1 MSVSLEILA
10 SRNELSRFEGF
21 LSIDGQEMYRIS
33 GYDQLEPF
41 LITLCTETDLW
52 MYLSSAGGLTAGR
65 FDSDH
70 AIFQYETEDRLHR
83 SHGISGPFTLM
94 RVVRRGKP
102 TRVWEPFSPIRFE
115 GLIDRNIYKTPLG
128 TRITLEEVNHEL
140 DLVFRYSW
148 STSTK
153 YGFVRSAT
161 LINSRN
167 TAVRVELLDGLLN
180 VLPAGVPM
188 QQQQGF
194 SCLVDAYKR
203 SEIDIDTGLAIYSLT
218 SLVTDRPDAA
228 ESLTANVIWTRGLD
242 APIILDGRAIEAFR
256 GRREFAGGS
265 PLIGRR
271 GAFLLRK
278 DLDILPRQRID
289 WTIVAD
295 ASRDHTAIAD
305 MRRLLREPA
314 REIHRVVADDIKQS
328 EAGLERIVGEVDGFQ
343 LTADRMPCVRH
354 STNALFNAMRG
365 GVPLKSGKFGR
376 ADFWRFVQ
384 ERNQLL
390 WQTYRHELDP
400 LPEDLTIASLLSA
413 IEATNVPDLLRLAY
427 EYLPLTFG
435 RRHGD
440 PSRPWNRFAI
450 RMHDDAGNAC
460 VSYEGNWRDI
470 FQNWEAL
477 GLAYPDLLESL
488 IAKFLNA
495 STVDGFNPYRIT
507 SSGIDW
513 EIPEPSNPWSHIGYW
528 GDHQIIYLLRLLE
541 WSVQFHPRRLEE
553 MVALPIFSYANV
565 PYRLD
570 SYRAMT
576 RNFRQT
582 IHFDSGEAAKIDARV
597 KLMGADGRLLL
608 DEKGNVYL
616 VTLLEKLIVPLL
628 SKMCSLVPG
637 GGIWLN
643 TQRPEWNDANNG
655 LAGAGVSVVT
665 LAHLRRYIVFLLDF
679 LRPARSQSVEFS
691 PEVITWIEQIFV
703 VLSSHA
709 ETLDKSTISPENR
722 RTLMNELGEA
732 FEDYRHSVYTRG
744 FSGKKPLSIDQVIEL
759 LDLSLRH
766 VEHSLAAN
774 WRSDGLV
781 HSYNILDLAGGDRLA
796 YVRRLDEMLEGQ
808 VAFLSSGM
816 LGADKALSLLSAMF
830 SSRLFREDQKSFM
843 LYPLRELPKFLDKN
857 VVPPDAIEES
867 PLLAAL
873 VKAGNRSIVTCD
885 SDGIY
890 RFNGSFRNRADVE
903 RALATLELDHR
914 WEHLVAGH
922 GAHVVKL
929 FNDLFGHDHF
939 NGRSERMYAYE
950 GIGCVYW
957 HMVSK
962 LLLAA
967 QECFWA
973 AVDSGAPAAK
983 IESLADSYYEI
994 RAGLGLSLKA
1004 SEYGA
1009 FPTDPYSH
1017 TPLERGAS
1025 QPGMTGRVKEEIL
1038 TRLGEWGLR
1047 IRDGKICFDPRLLR
1061 RGELLSEPAV
1071 FQYFALDG
1079 SRQSIE
1085 LAAGMAAFTFAQVP
1099 VVYSLGSSNE
1109 ARISITSSN
1118 GVLRSSEGNCLSGE
1132 ESSRVFSRRGGV
1144 SRIQF
1149 EFPSRMLRGS

>member
-10 SRNELSRFEGF
+10 SRNQLSRFEGF
-21 LSIDGQEMYRIS
+21 LTIDGREMYRIP

-52 MYLSSAGGLTAGR
+52 MYISSTGGLTAGR

-102 TRVWEPFSPIRFE
+102 TRTWEPFSPIRFE

-128 TRITLEEVNHEL
+128 TRVTFEEVNHEL

-148 STSTK
+148 SASTNH
-153 YGFVRSAT
+153 GFVRSAT

-188 QQQQGF
+188 LQQQGF

-203 SEIDIDTGLAIYSLT
+203 CEIDAEAGLGVYSLT
-218 SLVTDRPDAA
+218 SLVTDRSDAA
-228 ESLTANVIWTRGLD
+228 ESLTANIVWSRGLES
-242 APIILDGRAIEAFR
+242 PIILDERVIESFRA
-256 GRREFAGGS
+256 RREFAANS

-278 DLDILPRQRID
+278 DVDLLPRQRID

-295 ASRDHTAIAD
+295 ASRDHAAVAEA
-305 MRRLLREPA
+305 RQLLREPA
-314 REIHRVVADDIKQS
+314 HEIRRRIDEDTKQS
-328 EAGLERIVGEVDGFQ
+328 ETGLERIVGQTDGFQ

-354 STNALFNAMRG
+354 ATNTLFNAMRG
-365 GVPLKSGKFGR
+365 GVPLHGEKLGR
-376 ADFWRFVQ
+376 ADFSRFVQ
-384 ERNQLL
+384 ERNQIL
-390 WQTYRHELDP
+390 WQTHRHELDA
-400 LPEDLTIASLLSA
+400 LPADLTISSL
-413 IEATNVPDLLRLAY
+413 IEAISKTKIPDLLRLAY

-450 RMHDDAGNAC
+450 RMRDDAGNPC

-477 GLAYPDLLESL
+477 GLSYPDLLESL
-488 IAKFLNA
+488 IVKFLSA

-513 EIPEPSNPWSHIGYW
+513 EIPDPSNPWSHIGYW

-541 WSVQFHPRRLEE
+541 WSIEFHPRRLGE
-553 MVALPIFSYANV
+553 MLAQPILSYANV

-582 IHFDSGEAAKIDARV
+582 IHFDNAEEAKIDARV

-608 DEKGNVYL
+608 DDKGNVYL
-616 VTLLEKLIVPLL
+616 VSLLEKLIVPLL

-637 GGIWLN
+637 GGIWMN
-643 TQRPEWNDANNG
+643 TQRPEWNDANNA

-691 PEVITWIEQIFV
+691 PEVIGWIEQVFV
-703 VLSSHA
+703 ALSSHA
-709 ETLDKSTISPENR
+709 ETLDQSTISPENR
-722 RTLMNELGEA
+722 RALMNELGEA

-744 FSGKKPLSIDQVIEL
+744 FAGKKPVNVDQIVEL
-759 LDLSLRH
+759 LELSLRH

-774 WRSDGLV
+774 WRADGLV

-808 VAFLSSGM
+808 VASLSSGM
-816 LGADKALSLLSAMF
+816 LNAEKSLSLLSAMF

-843 LYPLRELPKFLDKN
+843 LYPLRELPAFLQKN
-857 VVPPDAIEES
+857 IVPGEAVLGN

-873 VKAGNRSIVTCD
+873 VQSGDRSIIAFDAD
-885 SDGIY
+885 SIF
-890 RFNGSFRNRADVE
+890 RFNGSFRNRDDIE
-903 RALATLELDHR
+903 RALAALQLDPR
-914 WEHLVAGH
+914 WDHLVAAH
-922 GAHVVKL
+922 GAGVLKL
-929 FNDLFGHDHF
+929 FNDLFGHDQF

-950 GIGCVYW
+950 GIGSVYW

-962 LLLAA
+962 LLLAG
-967 QECFWA
+967 QESFWA
-973 AVDSGAPAAK
+973 AVDSGAPPAK
-983 IESLADSYYEI
+983 IEALADCYYDI
-994 RAGLGLSLKA
+994 RAGLGFSQSA
-1004 SEYGA
+1004 AEYGA

-1017 TPLERGAS
+1017 TPLARGAS

-1038 TRLGEWGLR
+1038 TRLGEFGLR
-1047 IRDGKICFDPRLLR
+1047 IRGGQICFDPRLLR
-1061 RGELLSEPAV
+1061 SAELLTEPGV
-1071 FQYFALDG
+1071 FEYFALDG
-1079 SRQSIE
+1079 DRKSIE
-1085 LAAGMAAFTFAQVP
+1085 LTARMAAFTFAQVP
-1099 VVYSLGSSNE
+1099 VVYSAGSADES
-1109 ARISITSSN
+1109 RIIIAPA
-1118 GVLRSSEGNCLSGE
+1118 EGTERTIRGACLPNK
-1132 ESSRVFSRRGGV
+1132 ESSQIFSRTGGI